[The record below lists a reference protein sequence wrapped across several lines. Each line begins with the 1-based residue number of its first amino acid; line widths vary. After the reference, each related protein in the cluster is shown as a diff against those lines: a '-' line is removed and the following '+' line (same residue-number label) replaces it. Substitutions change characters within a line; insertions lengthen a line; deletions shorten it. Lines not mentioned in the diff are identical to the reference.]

1 MVNLMQE
8 VTRLSNE
15 SVQLGQAASGGSSV
29 QLQQQM
35 IDSMNAMAT
44 KIDGNGKGRTPLM
57 DVRGLGKPET
67 FHNTHEG
74 WQKWSR
80 TMENFVIGVFGDEFR
95 SVIEIAA
102 ESDNE
107 IAVTDLETSFGE
119 QADELDR
126 IPELHSTRT
135 GSGTSRS
142 WP

>member
-74 WQKWSR
+74 WQK
-80 TMENFVIGVFGDEFR
+80 
-95 SVIEIAA
+95 
-102 ESDNE
+102 
-107 IAVTDLETSFGE
+107 
-119 QADELDR
+119 
-126 IPELHSTRT
+126 
-135 GSGTSRS
+135 
-142 WP
+142 